1 MPKMLLNYF
10 VSYNELIRQQ
20 RDSGYLAH
28 QLLYQEATA
37 SFANTSTSINAFPAK
52 YSEILNL
59 CQCVSL
65 VAVEMV
71 QVRQLCVAQTR
82 LSGRLDQ

>member
-1 MPKMLLNYF
+1 MLMPKMLLNYF
-10 VSYNELIRQQ
+10 LSYNELIRQQ

-37 SFANTSTSINAFPAK
+37 SFENTSTSINAFPVE

-65 VAVEMV
+65 VAWKWY
-71 QVRQLCVAQTR
+71 R
-82 LSGRLDQ
+82 LGSFVLPKPDC